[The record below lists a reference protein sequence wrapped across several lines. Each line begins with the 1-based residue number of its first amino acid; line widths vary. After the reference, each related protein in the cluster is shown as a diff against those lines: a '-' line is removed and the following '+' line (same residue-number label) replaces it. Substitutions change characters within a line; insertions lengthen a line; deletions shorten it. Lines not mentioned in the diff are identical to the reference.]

1 MKKGVLKIIFLVAIL
16 VISVTNVNAKTSGS
30 AYNTSNGISYS
41 LNGFYI
47 NIYDGSIGEYDIPNY
62 FNGNK
67 NLLYTIPV
75 SLEDETISYNPY
87 ETVSNSDGSIG
98 SYIDLNLNIDSD
110 DIKRLVKT
118 QISNINNN
126 TSYYIELVVNY
137 NITEV
142 PSTYKSIYHL
152 NILESAF
159 SLFSK
164 GIEKVELNQETSQIL
179 EVAKY
184 SKENDVE
191 EFITGID
198 VLSSIEGNK
207 SSDTYINTSMGMM
220 DYLTFI
226 DANSFE
232 EMNTSTNSYI
242 FMLHNSDLVTESI
255 LNEGNNHTD
264 SNTTIENQ
272 NEPTEIVKTGNT
284 SMNVSMAIYITS
296 SLFAIIGIGFIII
309 SRSKWIYR
317 R

>member
-1 MKKGVLKIIFLVAIL
+1 MKKGVLKIVFLVTIL
-16 VISVTNVNAKTSGS
+16 VIGVTNVNAETSGS
-30 AYNTSNGISYS
+30 VYNTSNGISYT

-47 NIYDGSIGEYDIPNY
+47 NIYDGSTGEYDIPNY

-75 SLEDETISYNPY
+75 YLEDETISYTPE

-110 DIKRLVKT
+110 DIERLVKT
-118 QISNINNN
+118 QIPNINNN
-126 TSYYIELVVNY
+126 TSYYAELVVNY

-164 GIEKVELNQETSQIL
+164 GIEEVELNTQTSQIL

-191 EFITGID
+191 EFITGVD
-198 VLSSIEGNK
+198 VLSSIEGNE
-207 SSDTYINTSMGMM
+207 STDPYVNTSMGMM
-220 DYLTFI
+220 DYLTLS
-226 DANSFE
+226 DTDNFE
-232 EMNTSTNSYI
+232 DTNTSVTSYI
-242 FMLHNSDLVTESI
+242 LMLHNSDLVTKAI
-255 LNEGNNHTD
+255 LDEENNTSTD
-264 SNTTIENQ
+264 NNTTIENQ
-272 NEPTEIVKTGNT
+272 NEPAEIVKTGNT
-284 SMNVSMAIYITS
+284 SMNVSTVIYIAS
-296 SLFAIIGIGFIII
+296 SFFAIIGIGFIVI
-309 SRSKWIYR
+309 SKSKWI
-317 R
+317 

>member
-1 MKKGVLKIIFLVAIL
+1 MKKGVLKIVFLVTIL
-16 VISVTNVNAKTSGS
+16 VIGVTNVNAETSGS
-30 AYNTSNGISYS
+30 VYNTSNGISYT

-47 NIYDGSIGEYDIPNY
+47 NIYDGSTGEYDIPNY

-75 SLEDETISYNPY
+75 YLEDETISYTPE

-110 DIKRLVKT
+110 DIERLVKT
-118 QISNINNN
+118 QIPNINNN
-126 TSYYIELVVNY
+126 TSYYAELVVNY

-164 GIEKVELNQETSQIL
+164 GIEEVELNTQTSQIL

-191 EFITGID
+191 EFITGVD
-198 VLSSIEGNK
+198 VLSSIEGNE
-207 SSDTYINTSMGMM
+207 STDPYVNTSMGMM
-220 DYLTFI
+220 DYLTLS
-226 DANSFE
+226 DTDNFE
-232 EMNTSTNSYI
+232 DTNTSVNSYI
-242 FMLHNSDLVTESI
+242 LMLHNSDLVTKAI
-255 LNEGNNHTD
+255 LDEENNTSTD
-264 SNTTIENQ
+264 NNTTIENQ
-272 NEPTEIVKTGNT
+272 NEPAEIVKTGNT
-284 SMNVSMAIYITS
+284 SMNVSTVIYIAS
-296 SLFAIIGIGFIII
+296 SFFAIIGIGFIVI
-309 SRSKWIYR
+309 SKSKWI
-317 R
+317 